1 VIACT
6 EKADTSIYS
15 LNLTGPIA
23 MIVGSEED
31 GINEAFLREA
41 DELARIPL
49 KGKISSLNVSVAAGI
64 ALYEVV
70 RQHEQLPA
78 GNQPKE

>member
-1 VIACT
+1 
-6 EKADTSIYS
+6 
-15 LNLTGPIA
+15 